1 MFGDNT
7 DIFCRNKTQSRNL
20 LTLNQINIAAMNCH
34 RNDVFRDKRDI
45 FCRNETQIINL
56 LTLQIILR
64 KDMKEVICKNVIMT
78 SLQFDDVEMMYLLTE
93 ESDKSC
99 RKETEITNILRLK
112 HNYRRN
118 PDKRQTNLTAMR

>member
-34 RNDVFRDKRDI
+34 RNHVFRDKRDI
-45 FCRNETQIINL
+45 FCRNETQNINL
-56 LTLQIILR
+56 LTLQIILQ
-64 KDMKEVICKNVIMT
+64 KDIKEVIGKNVIMT

-93 ESDKSC
+93 ESDISC